1 MENLNEEWRDI
12 KDYEGKYQVS
22 NYGRVRSLD
31 REIVYKDGRKRFF
44 KGIILK
50 PLINKTGYY
59 QISLLINKHENKC
72 FIHRLVAFAFPEICG
87 EWFEGA
93 EINHKDEN
101 PLNNIATNLE
111 WCTSKYNI
119 NYGGHNKRMQLSL
132 SKEIIQYS
140 LDGCFLKKWESSE
153 QAAKELNLS
162 GSNIRKCCKINNRYK
177 TVGGYIWRYSP
188 K

>member
-1 MENLNEEWRDI
+1 MNNVRSVFHRGIDYTGYYIVNDI
-12 KDYEGKYQVS
+12 GVVS
-22 NYGRVRSLD
+22 SLD
-31 REIVYKDGRKRFF
+31 RVDCAGRHLKGKVLKQIVAPNGYVQVALSINGKPRTARVHEIVAR
-44 KGIILK
+44 
-50 PLINKTGYY
+50 
-59 QISLLINKHENKC
+59 
-72 FIHRLVAFAFPEICG
+72 AFPEICG

-111 WCTSKYNI
+111 WCTSKYNT
-119 NYGGHNKRMQLSL
+119 NYGGHNRRMQLSL